1 MEKNLGDR
9 LREERERLTLNQNE
23 MADAGGVK
31 RNSQGNYERGK
42 QNPDTAY
49 LLAVAEVGVDIHYVL
64 TGSRLATGSH
74 LAEDE
79 RMVLEH
85 FRRLDTA
92 DQAAVVRL
100 VLALAALPPAV
111 EDR

>member
-42 QNPDTAY
+42 QHPDTAY
-49 LLAVAEVGVDIHYVL
+49 LLAVARVGVDVHYVL
-64 TGSRLATGSH
+64 TGNRLAADLGLTEG
-74 LAEDE
+74 
-79 RMVLEH
+79 EH
-85 FRRLDTA
+85 SILQHYRQLNPA

-100 VLALAALPPAV
+100 VLALAAMPPEV
-111 EDR
+111 DKP

>member
-9 LREERERLTLNQNE
+9 LREERERLTLNQDE

-64 TGSRLATGSH
+64 TGSRLAAASH
-74 LAEDE
+74 LADDE

-92 DQAAVVRL
+92 DKAAVVRL
-100 VLALAALPPAV
+100 VLALAALPSAGD
-111 EDR
+111 EQ